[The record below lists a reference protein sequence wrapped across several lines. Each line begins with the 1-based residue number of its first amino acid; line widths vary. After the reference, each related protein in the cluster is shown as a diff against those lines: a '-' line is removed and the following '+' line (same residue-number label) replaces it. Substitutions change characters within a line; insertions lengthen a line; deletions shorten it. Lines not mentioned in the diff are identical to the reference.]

1 MAADTVWVGIRQT
14 GSTATILALIT
25 ALAAIG
31 ASILAAIF
39 SLGREKRMLRVR
51 LRYDACRAV
60 SRQLD
65 KTQAAV
71 GAINTLVATIGPG
84 WMPSQSPAKHAAR
97 GEARAD
103 VIPGLAS
110 TYYQEEESLSFARFK
125 IELLMEHGGISK
137 TFLPQEFLL
146 ADMRPAITALNESF
160 LGLNTALD
168 DLEAALRE
176 FADGKASHEKVMA
189 RRHKALTVLSRY
201 DMHLFQFAWALQQLA
216 VGDVTKHQK
225 PLDLFTTDDPEEL
238 VLTRDGFVA
247 AKRTEFFNPSKK
259 SHG

>member
-65 KTQAAV
+65 KTQAAL
-71 GAINTLVATIGPG
+71 GSISTLVATIGHG
-84 WMPSQSPAKHAAR
+84 WMPSQSPPKRVAS

-103 VIPGLAS
+103 VIPELAG
-110 TYYQEEESLSFARFK
+110 TYYQDEESISFARLQ
-125 IELLMEHGGISK
+125 IRLSRETVGIAK
-137 TFLPQEFLL
+137 TFLDQEFLL
-146 ADMRPAITALNESF
+146 ADMRPAVTALNESS
-160 LGLNTALD
+160 LRLHTALD
-168 DLEAALRE
+168 DLETTLRK
-176 FADGKASHEKVMA
+176 FADGKATHEEVTA
-189 RRHKALTVLSRY
+189 RSGKALTVLFRY
-201 DMHLFQFAWALQQLA
+201 EIHLFQFAWALQRLA

-225 PLDLFTTDDPEEL
+225 PLDLFTTNDPEEL
-238 VLTRDGFVA
+238 ILTKDGFVA
-247 AKRTEFFNPSKK
+247 AKHTEFFNPSRK